1 MVHTGGVEPTADQVR
16 DELDRILASE
26 AFANADRLS
35 RFLRFIVERT
45 LAGEG
50 DRLKEYA
57 VGVGVFERNEQ
68 YDPRVDSIVRV
79 EAGRLRAKIDEYY
92 RTHDGADPIVI
103 RLPKGGYAP
112 VFELRPGPG
121 LESHPVAARQ
131 PDTPNRRRLA
141 LALGVAAIFV
151 AALVAWRAGV
161 WRAAEPATPVA
172 TIAVLP
178 FEVFSTDPDQQLL
191 AARLTD
197 GVTSDLARL
206 GTLGVVSRTSALQ
219 FAGARRPIREVAKAL
234 GADLVLEASVEAN
247 GEVVRV
253 SGRLVD
259 AAIDRKIW
267 VEDFVGR
274 TSDLRDLQRRIAAA
288 TAAAAARRARPKS

>member
-1 MVHTGGVEPTADQVR
+1 M
-16 DELDRILASE
+16 
-26 AFANADRLS
+26 
-35 RFLRFIVERT
+35 
-45 LAGEG
+45 
-50 DRLKEYA
+50 
-57 VGVGVFERNEQ
+57 
-68 YDPRVDSIVRV
+68 
-79 EAGRLRAKIDEYY
+79 
-92 RTHDGADPIVI
+92 I

-112 VFELRPGPG
+112 VFELRPGPKPRISSG
-121 LESHPVAARQ
+121 APRDHR
-131 PDTPNRRRLA
+131 TRRTGDGWRSRW
-141 LALGVAAIFV
+141 
-151 AALVAWRAGV
+151 AWPRCSWSPSSRGAPASG
-161 WRAAEPATPVA
+161 APPTPATPVA

-178 FEVFSTDPDQQLL
+178 FEVFSADPDQQLL

-234 GADLVLEASVEAN
+234 GADLVLEASVEVN

-259 AAIDRKIW
+259 AAVDRKIW

-274 TSDLRDLQRRIAAA
+274 TSDLRDLQQRIAAA
-288 TAAAAARRARPKS
+288 TAAAAAHRGRPKS